1 MQSVFM
7 DICCVPACW
16 ARGAQQTQTLALE
29 LVNEQMVIQLK
40 VMVNAVK
47 EKDCSEGM
55 EDSFR

>member
-1 MQSVFM
+1 MQLVYGASAVFL
-7 DICCVPACW
+7 ACW

-29 LVNEQMVIQLK
+29 LVNEQMIIQLK